1 MGRITSAFAN
11 LAHMIIRALAVL
23 ALVAGLIAP
32 AAAQERVT
40 VGTQRLADN
49 GALFLAVARGY
60 FKAEGLDV
68 EMTAYKSDREV
79 AQAVA
84 AGAVDFGLAAF
95 SPEAFNYAGQGFFK
109 FVAAQVEEKPGFE
122 GDEVVAANAAWANG
136 LRKIENLAGKSVA
149 ITYLGSQYH
158 YQLAQIARIKKF
170 DFASMTIKPMQTID
184 AAAIA
189 VAEGKAEA
197 AILPA
202 NYARE
207 LMVASQA
214 RLVGWYS
221 ELGERQQLG
230 ALFVA
235 SKVLASRRPTVEKFV
250 GAYRRGA
257 ADYSEMVQ
265 LDRYGKRISTV
276 KTREIATV
284 IARYVFPGRQLG
296 RSAASVEIGAFPMD
310 PQARLD
316 VADIERQIAW
326 FKAQKLIDAD
336 VTARAVVDTGFA
348 DGH

>member
-1 MGRITSAFAN
+1 M
-11 LAHMIIRALAVL
+11 LVRALAIL
-23 ALVAGLIAP
+23 SLIAGLTAA

-40 VGTQRLADN
+40 IGTQRLADN

-60 FKAEGLDV
+60 FKAEGLAV
-68 EMTAYKSDREV
+68 EMTAYKSDKEV

-95 SPEAFNYAGQGFFK
+95 TPETFNYAGQGFFK
-109 FVAAQVEEKPGFE
+109 FIAAQVQERKGFE
-122 GDEVVAANAAWANG
+122 GNEVVAANVAWANG
-136 LRKIENLAGKSVA
+136 LRKMENLAGKSVA
-149 ITYLGSQYH
+149 ITYLGSPFH
-158 YQLAQIARIKKF
+158 YQLAQIARAKNF
-170 DFASMTIKPMQTID
+170 DFASMTLKPMQTVD

-189 VAEGKAEA
+189 VAEGRAEA

-202 NYARE
+202 SYARE

-221 ELGERQQLG
+221 EVGEEQVLG
-230 ALFVA
+230 ALFA
-235 SKVLASRRPTVEKFV
+235 GSKVLGERRPMVEKFLR
-250 GAYRRGA
+250 AYRHGA
-257 ADYSEMVQ
+257 ADYSAMVQ

-276 KTREIATV
+276 ATREIATV

-296 RSAASVEIGAFPMD
+296 RAAATVETGAYPMD
-310 PQARLD
+310 PQGKLD
-316 VADIERQIAW
+316 VADLERQIAW

-336 VTARAVVDTGFA
+336 VNARAIVDMSFG

>member
-1 MGRITSAFAN
+1 MMR
-11 LAHMIIRALAVL
+11 RALAIL
-23 ALVAGLIAP
+23 MFVASLTAP
-32 AAAQERVT
+32 AAAQVRVT

-68 EMTAYKSDREV
+68 EMTAYKSDKEV

-84 AGAVDFGLAAF
+84 AGAVSFGLAAF
-95 SPEAFNYAGQGFFK
+95 STEAFNYAGHGFFK
-109 FVAAQVEEKPGFE
+109 FVAAQVQEHKGFE
-122 GDEVVAANAAWANG
+122 GNEVVAANAAWANG

-149 ITYLGSQYH
+149 ITYLGSPFH
-158 YQLAQIARIKKF
+158 YQLAQIARAKNF
-170 DFASMTIKPMQTID
+170 DFDSMTLKPMQTVD
-184 AAAIA
+184 AAALA
-189 VAEGKAEA
+189 VVEGKADA

-221 ELGERQQLG
+221 EVVDGQQLG

-235 SKVLASRRPTVEKFV
+235 AKMIGEHRETVEKFV
-250 GAYRRGA
+250 RAYRHGA
-257 ADYSEMVQ
+257 ADYSAMVQ

-276 KTREIATV
+276 ATRQIATV
-284 IARYVFPGRQLG
+284 IARYVYPGRELG
-296 RSAASVEIGAFPMD
+296 RSAATVETGAFPMD

-316 VADIERQIAW
+316 VADIERQVAW
-326 FKAQKLIDAD
+326 FKAQKLIDDD
-336 VTARAVVDTGFA
+336 VVTRNIVDTSFA
-348 DGH
+348 GGH

>member
-1 MGRITSAFAN
+1 MV
-11 LAHMIIRALAVL
+11 LRALL
-23 ALVAGLIAP
+23 LLSLLIASLAP

-40 VGTQRLADN
+40 IGTQRLAES

-60 FKAEGLDV
+60 FRAEGLDV
-68 EMTAYKSDREV
+68 EMTAYKTDKEV

-84 AGAVDFGLAAF
+84 AGAVEFGLSAF
-95 SPEAFNYAGQGFFK
+95 SPEAFNYAAQGFFK
-109 FVAAQVEEKPGFE
+109 FIAASVKERPGFE
-122 GDEVVAANAAWANG
+122 GNEVVAANAAWANG

-158 YQLAQIARIKKF
+158 YQLAQIARVKKF
-170 DFASMTIKPMQTID
+170 EFASMTIKPMQTVD

-202 NYARE
+202 SYARE

-214 RLVGWYS
+214 KLVGWYS
-221 ELGERQQLG
+221 ETGDEQQLG
-230 ALFVA
+230 ALFVS
-235 SKVLASRRPTVEKFV
+235 SKVLAAQRPTVQKV
-250 GAYRRGA
+250 LRAYRRGA
-257 ADYSEMVQ
+257 ADYAAMVQ

-284 IARYVFPGRQLG
+284 IARYAFPGRQLG
-296 RSAASVEIGAFPMD
+296 RAAATIDNSAFSMD

-316 VADIERQIAW
+316 MADLERQVAW
-326 FKAQKLIDAD
+326 FKAQKLINED
-336 VTARAVVDTGFA
+336 VDARAIVDTSF
-348 DGH
+348 DSSP

>member
-1 MGRITSAFAN
+1 M
-11 LAHMIIRALAVL
+11 LVRALVFLTL
-23 ALVAGLIAP
+23 AAGLLAP
-32 AAAQERVT
+32 AAAEERVT
-40 VGTQRLADN
+40 IGTQRLADN

-95 SPEAFNYAGQGFFK
+95 SPDAFNYAGQGFLK
-109 FVAAQVEEKPGFE
+109 FIAAQVQEKPGFE
-122 GDEVVAANAAWANG
+122 GNEIVAANVAWANG
-136 LRKIENLAGKSVA
+136 LRKIENLGGKSVA
-149 ITYLGSQYH
+149 ITSLGSQYH
-158 YQLAQIARIKKF
+158 YQLGQIARVKKF
-170 DFASMTIKPMQTID
+170 DFASMTIKPMQTVD

-189 VAEGKAEA
+189 VAEGKADA
-197 AILPA
+197 ALLPA

-214 RLVGWYS
+214 RLVGWFS
-221 ELGERQQLG
+221 EIGEAQQLG

-235 SKVLASRRPTVEKFV
+235 SKVLEARRPTVAKV
-250 GAYRRGA
+250 VRAYRRGA
-257 ADYSEMVQ
+257 ADYAKMVQ

-284 IARYVFPGRQLG
+284 IARYVFPGRALG
-296 RSAASVEIGAFPMD
+296 RAAATVESGAFPMD

-316 VADIERQIAW
+316 VEGLEKQIAW
-326 FKAQKLIDAD
+326 FKAQKLIDPD
-336 VTARAVVDTGFA
+336 IDPRAVVETNFG